1 MQKNFTK
8 EELKLI
14 LTNAV
19 SRGCQLY
26 IGGFL
31 YSFDFEL
38 ESFNPVEDLM
48 VLTSIPLNIIES
60 VELSTMTYTDMVIR
74 FSNNRSPQPFFIKEK
89 VNPVELLIFNEW
101 WLKNKEKYNKIG

>member
-19 SRGCQLY
+19 SRGCELY

-89 VNPVELLIFNEW
+89 VNPVELLVFNEW
-101 WLKNKEKYNKIG
+101 WMNYNGIG